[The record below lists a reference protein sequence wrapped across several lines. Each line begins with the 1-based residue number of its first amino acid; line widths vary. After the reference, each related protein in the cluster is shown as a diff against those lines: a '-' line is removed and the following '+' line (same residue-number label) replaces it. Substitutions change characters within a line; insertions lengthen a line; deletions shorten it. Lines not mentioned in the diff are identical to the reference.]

1 MAYKLYYIEDLESE
15 SRKSDLENL
24 GFEVG
29 QYDPERDI
37 NNVVDKINAYNPDV
51 IIMDYRLNNGSEN
64 VYYDAPTIA
73 ATLRNKHRANFKE
86 IPIILISNES
96 KIADFYKDFLN
107 QDLFDYAIE
116 KQVLNDRKDFF
127 KERILSYIDS
137 YLKIKEYNF
146 DILKILELEEKDSV
160 LLHSLIVKKLEPKT
174 QQIYE
179 YSRFVNDNLIYAI
192 GTLIGEDILAAR
204 LGVDKHCEDWHNLLN
219 ELNDSMYQGIFKD
232 SHKRWWSE
240 KIERWWT
247 SEFGVNNLRRLN
259 AAERVNLLNNKF
271 ELNLK
276 TAIPTKLSKSTK
288 FWTICKGTSKPLDPF
303 DGIQIIKK
311 DYKLWQEKEYFSKDY
326 ALAKISEEKDFI
338 DETDLKYLKDLAKS
352 LL

>member
-24 GFEVG
+24 GFEVK
-29 QYDPERDI
+29 QYDPEKDI
-37 NNVVDKINAYNPDV
+37 NSVIDKINAYNPDV

-73 ATLRNKHRANFKE
+73 ATLRNKHRENFKE
-86 IPIILISNES
+86 IPIILISNEG

-116 KQVLNDRKDFF
+116 KQVLNDRQDFF

-137 YLKIKEYNF
+137 YIKIKEYDF
-146 DILKILELEEKDSV
+146 DILKILGLEDKDSL
-160 LLHSLIVKKLEPKT
+160 LLHSLILKKLEPKK

-192 GTLIGEDILAAR
+192 GTLIGEDVLAAR
-204 LGVDKHCEDWHNLLN
+204 LGVDKTSENWSKILN
-219 ELNDSMYQGIFKD
+219 ELNEFKYKGIFKD
-232 SHKRWWSE
+232 SHHRWWSE
-240 KIERWWT
+240 EIERWWT
-247 SEFGVNNLRRLN
+247 STFGVNNLRRLN
-259 AAERVNLLNNKF
+259 AIERISLLNDKYKF
-271 ELNLK
+271 DLK
-276 TAIPTKLSKSTK
+276 PASTTKLSKSSK
-288 FWTICKGTSKPLDPF
+288 FWTICKGTNMPLDPF

-311 DYKLWQEKEYFSKDY
+311 NYKLWQEKEYFSKDH
-326 ALAKISEEKDFI
+326 ALAKIDEEKNFI
-338 DETDLKYLKDLAKS
+338 DETDLKYLKDLAIK
-352 LL
+352 LT

>member
-24 GFEVG
+24 GFQVE
-29 QYDPERDI
+29 QYDPERNI
-37 NNVVDKINAYNPDV
+37 NNVVDKINAYSPDV

-73 ATLRNKHRANFKE
+73 ATLRNKHRENYKE

-137 YLKIKEYNF
+137 YLKIKEYDF
-146 DILKILELEEKDSV
+146 DILKILGLEDKDSA
-160 LLHSLIVKKLEPKT
+160 LLHSLIVKKLEPKK

-179 YSRFVNDNLIYAI
+179 YSRFINDNLIYAV

-204 LGVDKHCEDWHNLLN
+204 LGVDKSCENWN
-219 ELNDSMYQGIFKD
+219 EFLDKLSDSKYQGIFKD
-232 SHKRWWSE
+232 SHNRWWSE
-240 KIERWWT
+240 KIEKWWT
-247 SEFGVNNLRRLN
+247 STFGINNLRRLN
-259 AAERVNLLNNKF
+259 ATERVNLLNNKF
-271 ELNLK
+271 KFNL
-276 TAIPTKLSKSTK
+276 TAANPTKLSRSTK
-288 FWTICKGTSKPLDPF
+288 FWTICKGTSMPLDPF

-326 ALAKISEEKDFI
+326 ALAKISDEKNNI

-352 LL
+352 LS

>member
-24 GFEVG
+24 GFEVE

-37 NNVVDKINAYNPDV
+37 NNVIDKIDAYNPDV

-64 VYYDAPTIA
+64 VNYDAPTIA
-73 ATLRNKHRANFKE
+73 ATLRNKHRENFKE
-86 IPIILISNES
+86 IPIILISNEG

-116 KQVLNDRKDFF
+116 KQVLNDRQEFF
-127 KERILSYIDS
+127 KERVLSYIDS
-137 YLKIKEYNF
+137 YIKIKEFDF
-146 DILKILELEEKDSV
+146 DILKILGLEEKDSL
-160 LLHSLIVKKLEPKT
+160 LLHSLIVKKLEPKK

-192 GTLIGEDILAAR
+192 GTLIGEDVLAAR
-204 LGVDKHCEDWHNLLN
+204 LGVDKSSEDWSNVLD
-219 ELNDSMYQGIFKD
+219 ELKELKYKGIFKD
-232 SHKRWWSE
+232 SHNRWWSE
-240 KIERWWT
+240 KLEEWWT
-247 SEFGVNNLRRLN
+247 SVFGVNNLRRLN
-259 AAERVNLLNNKF
+259 ASERVSFLVDNFKF
-271 ELNLK
+271 DLK
-276 TAIPTKLSKSTK
+276 TANATELSKSTK
-288 FWTICKGTSKPLDPF
+288 FWTICKGTNMPLDPF

-311 DYKLWQEKEYFSKDY
+311 DYKSWQEKEYFSKDY
-326 ALAKISEEKDFI
+326 ALAKIDEEKNFI

-352 LL
+352 L